1 MKPKNF
7 REYLMQK
14 IKQTRID
21 QKDTIKDAKKRNDK
35 EHLKLQNEFYSGRLF
50 TLKESRI
57 GEPEASPSKLTQV
70 FVKLCT
76 VFCETAPPSDT

>member
-35 EHLKLQNEFYSGRLF
+35 EQLKLQNEFYSGRLF
-50 TLKESRI
+50 TLKEIYEESKEYEWKRRI
-57 GEPEASPSKLTQV
+57 
-70 FVKLCT
+70 
-76 VFCETAPPSDT
+76 